1 MSEENIGEEVQ
12 LVEGDT
18 PKNMQVA
25 VIGADDNPLARATYS
40 AFVVPRGVDVNL
52 YSADRID
59 DCLESKPNVVF
70 WCDPIGVKK
79 NDTMDDGEFIASIQK
94 LVRAVGAGVCVR
106 STITIET
113 YERLLMAL
121 TPDIFNKKIVYMP
134 DLTDSS
140 EERTILNSCV
150 TLVGADSG
158 TLTQHLDVL
167 RNMSWFN
174 TSEIRSGTV
183 PEVIYAKLATTGMR
197 LVKQKFYD
205 ELFNAVMD
213 LKNANPMVVS
223 QLIGNTVVPSHVSE
237 GDQFDGRIF
246 AGATES
252 LTLIDACLGD

>member
-1 MSEENIGEEVQ
+1 MSEENIGKDVQ

-59 DCLESKPNVVF
+59 DCLESKPNIVL

-79 NDTMDDGEFIASIQK
+79 NDTMDDSEFLAAIQK

-113 YERLLMAL
+113 FERLLMAL

-150 TLVGADSG
+150 TLVGGDG
-158 TLTQHLDVL
+158 ETLAQHLDVL

-174 TSEIRSGTV
+174 TSEIRSGTI

>member
-1 MSEENIGEEVQ
+1 MSEENIGEDVQ
-12 LVEGDT
+12 LVEGDS

-25 VIGADDNPLARATYS
+25 VIGDNALARATWS
-40 AFVVPRGVDVNL
+40 AFVVPRGIDA
-52 YSADRID
+52 YIYPADRID

-79 NDTMDDGEFIASIQK
+79 NDTMDDGEFMASIQK

-158 TLTQHLDVL
+158 TLTQHLDLL

-237 GDQFDGRIF
+237 GDLFDGRIF